1 MPLWWC
7 LSKTFFFN
15 PKTNPF
21 IIFFV
26 HVFLPRSFLEIHN
39 IFMIFEVDYKKAEYL
54 AFFKSTLTNVYPHVK
69 KASSL
74 MCPLSK
80 NLCLTTMVTKKLT
93 PNRDC
98 HVSPKNVGAGLQLL
112 YRIVVGKENGVQ
124 TTWLHH
130 TVQ

>member
-1 MPLWWC
+1 
-7 LSKTFFFN
+7 
-15 PKTNPF
+15 
-21 IIFFV
+21 
-26 HVFLPRSFLEIHN
+26 
-39 IFMIFEVDYKKAEYL
+39 
-54 AFFKSTLTNVYPHVK
+54 
-69 KASSL
+69 

>member
-1 MPLWWC
+1 
-7 LSKTFFFN
+7 
-15 PKTNPF
+15 
-21 IIFFV
+21 
-26 HVFLPRSFLEIHN
+26 
-39 IFMIFEVDYKKAEYL
+39 MIFEVDYKKAEYL
-54 AFFKSTLTNVYPHVK
+54 AFFKSTLTNVYSHVK

-112 YRIVVGKENGVQ
+112 YRIVVGKENGANYFLERKNPKLEEKDCLLDLLFV
-124 TTWLHH
+124 
-130 TVQ
+130 